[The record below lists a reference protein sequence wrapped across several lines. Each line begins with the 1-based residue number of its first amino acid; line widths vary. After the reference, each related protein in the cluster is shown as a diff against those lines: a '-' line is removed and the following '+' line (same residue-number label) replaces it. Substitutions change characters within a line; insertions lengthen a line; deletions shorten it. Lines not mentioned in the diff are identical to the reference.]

1 MVVGIVLI
9 GTIASVINKYIAAK
23 HGYEIQEESG
33 EKMTKLVQ
41 SDDAAMKR
49 IEQLE
54 KRVRVLERI
63 ATDDGARLKAE
74 IEALAET
81 RHDDLSEALADPSR
95 HSRTPTR

>member
-9 GTIASVINKYIAAK
+9 GTVASVINKYIAAR
-23 HGYEIQEESG
+23 HGYQIEDSYDG
-33 EKMTKLVQ
+33 EKMIKLAQ
-41 SDDAAMKR
+41 SDDAALKR

-81 RHDDLSEALADPSR
+81 RHDDLSEALSQPA
-95 HSRTPTR
+95 TRDKTF